1 MTRSPLAPAV
11 ALCTIL
17 AACGQ
22 TQYFVPPP
30 TVSELRVNVAA
41 ETVMVNE
48 ATVPEYALN
57 QEIPIQQA
65 DGALTTDTD
74 RLWADLP
81 GRALQGA
88 LTRHLNAITDA
99 RVAVDPWPLSGFP
112 DAEVSVFVDDM
123 LVQANGGL
131 RLTGSYA
138 IRSEQGRD
146 VARSFAFVV
155 PVASTESYV
164 AISAAHEGA
173 WRLLAEQIARDL

>member
-1 MTRSPLAPAV
+1 MRLPLAF
-11 ALCTIL
+11 CTIL

-22 TQYFVPPP
+22 TLYFTPPP
-30 TVSELRVNVAA
+30 SVSDLRVNAQA
-41 ETVMVNE
+41 ETVMINE

-65 DGALTTDTD
+65 DGALTTDTA

-112 DAEVSVFVDDM
+112 DAEVSTFVDDM
-123 LVQANGGL
+123 IVQANGTL
-131 RLTGSYA
+131 RLTGTYA

-146 VARSFAFVV
+146 RVRAFAFVV
-155 PVASTESYV
+155 PVASTDSYV
-164 AISAAHEGA
+164 AIIAAHEAA
-173 WRLLAEQIARDL
+173 WQQLAEQIARDL